1 MIMMR
6 YLGVFRME
14 LVLCL
19 TLCLM
24 GLEGADG
31 KAEFVGGTLTEF
43 KPGQDGRLQMNQT
56 DAMTFEIKQKHV
68 RITYAQVRS
77 LEYGQKVDRRYL
89 EAVLI
94 SPLFLLSKK
103 REHFLTIHYKDDK
116 GNDQALV
123 LRLPKAAV
131 RPMLASLEARTGLKV
146 QVQDDEARKAY
157 RS

>member
-1 MIMMR
+1 MR

-19 TLCLM
+19 ALCLKGM
-24 GLEGADG
+24 DGADG
-31 KAEFVGGTLTEF
+31 KAEFVGGTLTGI
-43 KPGQDGRLQMNQT
+43 KPGQDGRLLMDQS
-56 DAMTFEIKQKHV
+56 DAMTFEIKQKRV
-68 RITYAQVRS
+68 RITYAQVRT

-89 EAVLI
+89 EAVLL

-103 REHFLTIHYKDDK
+103 RDHFLTIHYKDEQGK
-116 GNDQALV
+116 DQALV
-123 LRLPKAAV
+123 LRLPKSAV

>member
-1 MIMMR
+1 MR
-6 YLGVFRME
+6 FLSKFGME
-14 LVLCL
+14 FVLCL

-24 GLEGADG
+24 ALEGADDR
-31 KAEFVGGTLTEF
+31 AEFVGGTLTEL
-43 KPGQDGRLQMNQT
+43 KRGQGGRLLMDQPDT
-56 DAMTFEIKQKHV
+56 MTFELKQKQV
-68 RITYAQVRS
+68 KISYSQVRS

-103 REHFLTIHYKDDK
+103 REHFLTIHYKDEK
-116 GNDQALV
+116 GTDQALV

>member
-1 MIMMR
+1 MRMR
-6 YLGVFRME
+6 YLRAFRME

-19 TLCLM
+19 TVCLM
-24 GLEGADG
+24 GLDGADG
-31 KAEFVGGTLTEF
+31 KAMFVGGTLTEF
-43 KPGQDGRLQMNQT
+43 KPGQDGQLVMDQP
-56 DAMTFEIKQKHV
+56 DAMTFGIKQKHV

-89 EAVLI
+89 EAVLL

-103 REHFLTIHYKDDK
+103 RDHFLTIHYKDEK

-123 LRLPKAAV
+123 LRLPKSAV

-146 QVQDDEARKAY
+146 QVQDDEARKAF